1 MLGSAGSALFNTSL
15 NQVNRIDPGARG
27 PEAFTISPSTLYQT
41 PLIIFIWKFPHEPWL
56 NNWLNNWL
64 LDCLISIKAKIL
76 FGQNISQFV
85 HAFLHLFIF
94 TLIAMSLHFPLPCS
108 PILQFIFDEGSI
120 ITLTEGR
127 PWSVFKGCFA
137 LIICC
142 RQAGLVTSY
151 PE

>member
-15 NQVNRIDPGARG
+15 NQVNRIEPEARG
-27 PEAFTISPSTLYQT
+27 VHHLTIHIMTKHRRGYSSE
-41 PLIIFIWKFPHEPWL
+41 KVPHEPWL
-56 NNWLNNWL
+56 NNWLNNW

-85 HAFLHLFIF
+85 HALQRHCIY
-94 TLIAMSLHFPLPCS
+94 TLYPVF
-108 PILQFIFDEGSI
+108 QFGEGSI
-120 ITLTEGR
+120 ITLPKGR

>member
-1 MLGSAGSALFNTSL
+1 MLGSALFNTSL

-64 LDCLISIKAKIL
+64 DCLISIKAKIL

-85 HAFLHLFIF
+85 HAFLHLFTQIAMITAF
-94 TLIAMSLHFPLPCS
+94 TLYPA
-108 PILQFIFDEGSI
+108 LQFIFDEGLI